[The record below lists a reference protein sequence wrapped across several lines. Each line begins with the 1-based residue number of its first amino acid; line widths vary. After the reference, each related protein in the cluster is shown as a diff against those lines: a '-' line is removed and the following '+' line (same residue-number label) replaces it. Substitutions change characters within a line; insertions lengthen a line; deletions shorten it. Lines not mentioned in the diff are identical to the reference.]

1 MTPLIATHA
10 FAALMSL
17 LLGGWQLFLSTK
29 GSPLHR
35 FIGRVWVPLMLYVSV
50 TSFWI
55 REIRD
60 GRFSFLHI
68 LSIVTIVSVSL
79 GVFEVRR
86 GNVKG
91 HIGNMIGS
99 WVGLCFA
106 FVFAVAIPQRHIPQ
120 FVLSDPVQAVAAG
133 TTVLLTVTV
142 VIGIGH
148 VLGASRA
155 IESGHA

>member
-35 FIGRVWVPLMLYVSV
+35 FVGRVWVPLMLYVSV

-60 GRFSFLHI
+60 DRFSFLHI